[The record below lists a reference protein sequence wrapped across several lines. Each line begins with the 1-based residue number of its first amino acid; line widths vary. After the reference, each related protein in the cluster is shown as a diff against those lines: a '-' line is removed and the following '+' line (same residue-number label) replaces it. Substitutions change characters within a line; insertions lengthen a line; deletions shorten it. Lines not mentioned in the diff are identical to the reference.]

1 MPVIKAPYPASFNQ
15 QRGSVLLIA
24 VFITSVIVAIS
35 ARFTGDFQLSVARAE
50 HTIIGAQLQQ
60 YAYSA
65 EEFAAWVLEQDADN
79 DNSNGRYIKNGQQG
93 SYDHLGEEWAIALDV
108 PVDDATIEATLS
120 DALSRFNLNQLQGR
134 PTPYNPEGTFNER
147 FTTGQQRFMRLLQT
161 QPDDLVDTSL
171 AQSITEA
178 VIDWIDSDSTITGQG
193 GAESNYYSSLD
204 TPYRA
209 ANQPFVSVTEL
220 RQVKGITDE
229 IYRYLEPLLVVLPN
243 DIGFNINTA
252 LPAVMRSLNQQNIDT
267 PLVETE
273 VGLLTEGRPVSPSAQ
288 NAETVEDGNGDGNIQ
303 NNQAYESVDD
313 FLSSDGANRAFDID
327 PDFWPDAQGLRT
339 GSEFFI
345 LDVTVTLNESSHRQ
359 TSLLKRELT
368 QQGVKTIVLR
378 RTRHSL

>member
-1 MPVIKAPYPASFNQ
+1 MTYASFSR

-60 YAYSA
+60 YAYST

-79 DNSNGRYIKNGQQG
+79 DNSNGRYIKNGRQG
-93 SYDHLGEEWAIALDV
+93 SYDHWQEDWAIALNV
-108 PVDDATIEATLS
+108 PVDDAVIKATLA

-134 PTPYNPEGTFNER
+134 PTPYNPQGTFNER

-161 QPDDLVDTSL
+161 QPDDLVDPSL

-178 VIDWIDSDSTITGQG
+178 AIDWVDSDNSVTGQG
-193 GAESNYYSSLD
+193 GAENNDYLSLD

-220 RQVKGITDE
+220 RQIKGITDE
-229 IYRYLEPLLVVLPN
+229 IYRYLAPLVVALPN
-243 DIGFNINTA
+243 DVGFNVNTA

-267 PLVETE
+267 PLVESDAA
-273 VGLLTEGRPVSPSAQ
+273 LLTEGRPLLNNTATTENEESIS
-288 NAETVEDGNGDGNIQ
+288 AETESDIQ
-303 NNQAYESVDD
+303 EGQAFESVDD
-313 FLSSDGANRAFDID
+313 FFASDGFSRAFDND
-327 PDFWPDAQGLRT
+327 PDFWPDAQGLHT

-345 LDVTVTLNESSHRQ
+345 LDIEITINASSHRQ
-359 TSLLKRELT
+359 MSLLKRELT
-368 QQGVKTIVLR
+368 QEGVKTKVLR
-378 RTRHSL
+378 RTRQQL